1 METYVGYYHSPIG
14 LVEIMTTDDAVLSA
28 TFVEQEADRQDT
40 VEILERAIQ
49 QFDEYFKGVRKDF
62 DLPCHVEGTEF
73 QKNAW
78 NALRKI
84 PYGETKS
91 YKQQAILIGNE
102 KATRAIGN
110 ANSKNKI
117 SIVIPCHRV
126 VGSNK
131 SLTGYAGGID
141 RKKWLLAHEQ
151 GVLAK

>member
-1 METYVGYYHSPIG
+1 
-14 LVEIMTTDDAVLSA
+14 MTTDDAVLSA

-131 SLTGYAGGID
+131 SLTGYAGGIN

>member
-28 TFVEQEADRQDT
+28 TFVEKEADRQDT

>member
-1 METYVGYYHSPIG
+1 
-14 LVEIMTTDDAVLSA
+14 MTTDDAVLSA
-28 TFVEQEADRQDT
+28 TFVEKEADRQDT

>member
-131 SLTGYAGGID
+131 SLTGYAGGIN